1 MFFLGI
7 TLIVLILRILKMKRE
22 SGFIHDIKAIKEV
35 IAAAESGLISSNLSS
50 IRKLLCT
57 NPVCLYD
64 KIAKEPDRDYSKA
77 AKELN
82 TAKGE
87 IHLAAKIR
95 SYQMSTMISSEN
107 NLLGFK

>member
-1 MFFLGI
+1 M
-7 TLIVLILRILKMKRE
+7 RRE
-22 SGFIHDIKAIKEV
+22 SGFINDIKAIKEG
-35 IAAAESGLISSNLSS
+35 IAATESGLISSNLSS

-64 KIAKEPDRDYSKA
+64 KIEKEPVKDFLKA
-77 AKELN
+77 AKDLN
-82 TAKGE
+82 ITKGE

-95 SYQMSTMISSEN
+95 SYQMSTVISREN